1 MVWSNEIRIVKRG
14 CLKHFLKN
22 KTDSCLLKQEREKAL
37 NHCKIIVKC
46 IERINIRKRDFLI
59 EEYLNVMV
67 KIQEL
72 YNVIFHT
79 AFEGFKVRRQQ
90 AAKPVRNRSYKA

>member
-37 NHCKIIVKC
+37 NHCKKIVKC
-46 IERINIRKRDFLI
+46 IERINIRKKGLS
-59 EEYLNVMV
+59 
-67 KIQEL
+67 
-72 YNVIFHT
+72 H
-79 AFEGFKVRRQQ
+79 
-90 AAKPVRNRSYKA
+90 

>member
-46 IERINIRKRDFLI
+46 IEKINIRKEGLSLI

-67 KIQEL
+67 KIQ
-72 YNVIFHT
+72 
-79 AFEGFKVRRQQ
+79 
-90 AAKPVRNRSYKA
+90 SSMM

>member
-22 KTDSCLLKQEREKAL
+22 KTDSCLLKQKREKAL

-46 IERINIRKRDFLI
+46 IEKINIRKEGLSLI

-67 KIQEL
+67 KIQ
-72 YNVIFHT
+72 
-79 AFEGFKVRRQQ
+79 
-90 AAKPVRNRSYKA
+90 SSMM